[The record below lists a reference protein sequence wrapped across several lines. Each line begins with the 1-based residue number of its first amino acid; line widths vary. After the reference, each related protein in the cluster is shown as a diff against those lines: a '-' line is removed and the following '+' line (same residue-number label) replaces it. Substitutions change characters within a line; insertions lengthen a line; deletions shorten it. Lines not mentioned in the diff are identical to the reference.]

1 MTAIPLP
8 PLDRDRLA
16 RVLGMLGSAHDGEIA
31 AAGRRANAL
40 VIAAGLTWPQVVA
53 PPPRITAT
61 AAPTNVWAQKTIE
74 GALANPEQLNE
85 WERRFVTSLFWQQR
99 PLTPRQFSKLA
110 EIADKLGLHQGHQ
123 S

>member
-61 AAPTNVWAQKTIE
+61 AAPANVWARETIE
-74 GALANPEQLNE
+74 VARANPERLNE
-85 WERRFVTSLFWQQR
+85 WERRFVISLCWQQR
-99 PLTPRQFSKLA
+99 PLTPRQLSKLS
-110 EIADKLGLHQGHQ
+110 EIADKLGLQRGQQ